1 MLSEELFPSE
11 NFKLATYDCR
21 VYVLELDPSIV
32 LEKDFRE
39 ANASQAEDDCFYVGY
54 SAHSTECRWNQH
66 QHATTLNSVTCI
78 CDVKRGQIVTSKG
91 SAYAMKYG
99 LWIADKSFQLN
110 RRPFRTT
117 NQAKQAE
124 QRHAELLRSEGY
136 GDWQK

>member
-1 MLSEELFPSE
+1 MAE
-11 NFKLATYDCR
+11 YDYR

-32 LEKDFRE
+32 LKKDFRD
-39 ANASQAEDDCFYVGY
+39 ANVSQVEEECFYVGY

-66 QHATTLNSVTCI
+66 QHAKTLNSVTCI
-78 CDVKRGQIVTSKG
+78 CDVKRGQIVNSKA

-110 RRPFRTT
+110 RRPFKTT
-117 NQAKQAE
+117 TQAKQAE

-136 GDWQK
+136 GVWQK